1 MKQIYLLM
9 LSCCGLSVVA
19 QQMDVQKM
27 RAAEANRYS
36 KMITYNVNPNTL
48 NYDLLYQRLELNLD
62 PAARYISD
70 DVTSHFKANSVM
82 SEMYFD
88 FSTNLITGKI

>member
-1 MKQIYLLM
+1 M

-19 QQMDVQKM
+19 QQTDVQKM
-27 RAAEANRYS
+27 RVAEADRYA

-62 PAARYISD
+62 PAVRYISG
-70 DVTSHFKANSVM
+70 DVTSHFKAISAM
-82 SEMYFD
+82 SEMYF
-88 FSTNLITGKI
+88 